1 MLCMSTAV
9 QVEKLRAS
17 ATRLRSVSADI
28 GASRAL
34 TIYTL
39 AGPETWIGP
48 TAQSCYDALL
58 AVRRQLQ
65 ADQRTLTDTAR
76 RLEQQADA
84 IEQQPTILKLIS

>member
-1 MLCMSTAV
+1 MSTTSQA
-9 QVEKLRAS
+9 EKLRATAS
-17 ATRLRSVSADI
+17 RLRSVSTRI

-34 TIYTL
+34 TVYNL

-65 ADQRTLTDTAR
+65 ANQQTLTDIAR
-76 RLEQQADA
+76 RLERQADA
-84 IEQQPTILKLIS
+84 IEQQPTILKLVS